1 VALALCRLEARHRWV
16 VTGTPIHNKPED
28 FFSLTKFL
36 RASPFDDAF
45 CWKYWIGLKSVP
57 AVNLGRL
64 HTLGKAVILRR
75 TKLEVA
81 DTGLAQ
87 IPPKTVIDVVLELN
101 PEEEKIYQHLED
113 FAKQQFKTWESNK
126 KNAEDNKQRAAD
138 QYVAKGKGKKGNNDG
153 GCGDLDERN
162 SDPVKFSHIYV
173 LLMRLRQF
181 VVLPFLIKVML
192 EGEGVDEEESIE
204 EVSYDAEFDPVNSK
218 NPVFCVGYKSTKIR
232 AVSPI
237 NLVLQLIEI
246 MVHILL
252 SNINSVLGP

>member
-1 VALALCRLEARHRWV
+1 M
-16 VTGTPIHNKPED
+16 
-28 FFSLTKFL
+28 
-36 RASPFDDAF
+36 
-45 CWKYWIGLKSVP
+45 KSVP
-57 AVNLGRL
+57 TANLGRL
-64 HTLGKAVILRR
+64 HTLGKAVVLRR

-101 PEEEKIYQHLED
+101 PEEGKIYQHLED

-126 KNAEDNKQRAAD
+126 ENAEENKQRAAD

-162 SDPVKFSHIYV
+162 LGPLKFSHMLV

-192 EGEGVDEEESIE
+192 EGEGVDEESIE
-204 EVSYDAEFDPVNSK
+204 EVSYGAEFDPINSK
-218 NPVFCVGYKSTKIR
+218 NPVFCAGYKSTKIR

-237 NLVLQLIEI
+237 NLMLQLIEI

>member
-1 VALALCRLEARHRWV
+1 V

-45 CWKYWIGLKSVP
+45 CWKYWIGLKTVP
-57 AVNLGRL
+57 TQNLGRL

-101 PEEEKIYQHLED
+101 SDEAKIYQHLED
-113 FAKQQFKTWESNK
+113 FAKQQFKSWESDK
-126 KNAEDNKQRAAD
+126 ENAEENKQRAAD
-138 QYVAKGKGKKGNNDG
+138 EYVAKGKGKKGNNDG
-153 GCGDLDERN
+153 GCGDLDEGI
-162 SDPVKFSHIYV
+162 SGPVKFSHILA

-192 EGEGVDEEESIE
+192 EGVDEESIDE
-204 EVSYDAEFDPVNSK
+204 EVSYDAEIDPVNSK

-232 AVSPI
+232 AVSTR
-237 NLVLQLIEI
+237 
-246 MVHILL
+246 
-252 SNINSVLGP
+252 